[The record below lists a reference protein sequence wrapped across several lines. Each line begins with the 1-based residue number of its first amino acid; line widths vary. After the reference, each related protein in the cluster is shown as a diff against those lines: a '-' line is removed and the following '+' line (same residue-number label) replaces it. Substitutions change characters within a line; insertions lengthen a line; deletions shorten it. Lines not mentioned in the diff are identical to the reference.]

1 LPTDF
6 AFLKTARESTKPNI
20 PLRLTGCAEPLKL
33 SKYLPLF
40 PVLLEAFLRL
50 SLRRSAWVAWIALMA
65 SVCPAQNTPKVTLD
79 TSETVFT
86 ILASIN
92 ACGYD
97 DELSGADALRKQIRA
112 EVNGAVHNSDEAFQ
126 ASTGM
131 CQYYREH
138 VRPDPGRNLA
148 QYISLALYLEG
159 PPNFVPR
166 VAEAEMAPDAMNV
179 VGFARLA
186 AIFYDKAG
194 LHGIWQRH
202 RDGYARLADRYHEPL
217 SKMLFSTE
225 VYLKLPSGY
234 LGRGFTVFLEPM
246 GAPGQ
251 VNARNYGND
260 YYVVISPGGSEL
272 KTDQI
277 RHTYLHYLLDPLAL
291 KYPTSVKRLE
301 PLLESVK
308 RAPMDEGFKTDISL
322 LINECLI
329 RAIEI
334 RTEGSNKTPEAVRA
348 EDVQK
353 STEQGFIL
361 TRYFYDTLVAFE
373 KDPAGIQSDYLEWLT
388 SIDLKKEAKLASD
401 TQFASAAAPELLH
414 LSRPSQQRLLQS
426 AENYLAAGDLKTA
439 QQLAEQAIK
448 EKTED
453 QGRALFIM
461 ARVATANRD
470 MSGAT
475 GYFEQALKVAQEPK
489 VIAWSHIYLGRIYDL
504 KEQRDAAMDH
514 YRAALNAA
522 GILPGV
528 REAAERGLKQPYE
541 PPASRQ

>member
-1 LPTDF
+1 LC
-6 AFLKTARESTKPNI
+6 
-20 PLRLTGCAEPLKL
+20 LTHRAEPLKL
-33 SKYLPLF
+33 AKYLPQF
-40 PVLLEAFLRL
+40 SVLLEALLRF
-50 SLRRSAWVAWIALMA
+50 SFGRSAWVALIALTA
-65 SVCPAQNTPKVTLD
+65 SVCFSQNTPKVTLD

-86 ILASIN
+86 ILSSIN

-97 DELSGADALRKQIRA
+97 DELTGSDPLRKQIRA
-112 EVNGAVHNSDEAFQ
+112 EINFATRTSDEAFQ
-126 ASTGM
+126 ASNGM
-131 CQYYREH
+131 CQFYREH
-138 VRPDPGRNLA
+138 IRPDPGRNLA
-148 QYISLALYLEG
+148 QYISLSLYLEG

-166 VAEAEMAPDAMNV
+166 VVESELAPDAMNV

-186 AIFYDKAG
+186 AVFYEKAG

-202 RDGYARLADRYHEPL
+202 RDAYARLTSAYHEPL
-217 SKMLFSTE
+217 SKMVASTE

-234 LGRGFTVFLEPM
+234 LGRGFAVYLEPM

-251 VNARNYGND
+251 VNARNYGNE
-260 YYVVISPGGSEL
+260 YYVVISPGGSGL

-277 RHTYLHYLLDPLAL
+277 RHTYLHYLLDPLSL

-308 RAPMDEGFKTDISL
+308 RAPMDEGFKSDISL

-334 RTEGSNKTPEAVRA
+334 RTEGTKTTPEAVRA

-361 TRYFYDTLVAFE
+361 TRYFYDSLVAFE
-373 KDPAGIQSDYLEWLT
+373 KDPAGIQSDYPEWLT
-388 SIDLKKEAKLASD
+388 NIDLKKEARRAAD
-401 TQFASAAAPELLH
+401 TQFASVAAPELLH
-414 LSRPSQQRLLQS
+414 FSRPNQKRLLQT

-439 QQLAEQAIK
+439 QELAEQAIK
-448 EKTED
+448 EKSED

-504 KEQRDAAMDH
+504 KEQRETALDH
-514 YRAALNAA
+514 YRAAMSTG
-522 GILPGV
+522 GILPEV
-528 REAAERGLKQPYE
+528 KEAAERGLRQPYE

>member
-1 LPTDF
+1 LCSFLCLFELLP
-6 AFLKTARESTKPNI
+6 ARANPSI
-20 PLRLTGCAEPLKL
+20 PLCLTDRAEPLKL
-33 SKYLPLF
+33 AKYLPQF
-40 PVLLEAFLRL
+40 SVLLEALLRFG
-50 SLRRSAWVAWIALMA
+50 LRRSTWVASIALMA
-65 SVCPAQNTPKVTLD
+65 SVCFAQNTPKVTLE
-79 TSETVFT
+79 TSETIFT
-86 ILASIN
+86 ILSSMN

-97 DELSGADALRKQIRA
+97 DELTGSDPLRKQVRGEIYQA
-112 EVNGAVHNSDEAFQ
+112 THSSDDALQ
-126 ASTGM
+126 ASNVM
-131 CQYYREH
+131 CQFYRDH
-138 VRPDPGRNLA
+138 MRPDPGRNLA
-148 QYISLALYLEG
+148 QYVSLALYLEG

-166 VAEAEMAPDAMNV
+166 LAESELAPDAMNV
-179 VGFARLA
+179 VGFAKMA
-186 AIFYDKAG
+186 AVFYEKAG

-202 RDGYARLADRYHEPL
+202 REAYARLADRYHEPL
-217 SKMLFSTE
+217 SKMVVSTE

-260 YYVVISPGGSEL
+260 YYVVLSPGGSEL

-277 RHTYLHYLLDPLAL
+277 RHTYLHYLLDPLSL
-291 KYPTSVKRLE
+291 KYPTAVKHAE
-301 PLLESVK
+301 PLLNSVR
-308 RAPMDEGFKTDISL
+308 RAPMDEGFKSDISL

-334 RTEGSNKTPEAVRA
+334 RTEGNKTTPEAVRA

-373 KDPAGIQSDYLEWLT
+373 KDPAGIQSDYPDWLMN
-388 SIDLKKEAKLASD
+388 IDLKKEEKRAAD
-401 TQFASAAAPELLH
+401 TQFASVAAPELLH
-414 LSRPSQQRLLQS
+414 LSRPSQKRLLQT

-439 QQLAEQAIK
+439 QDLAQQALK
-448 EKTED
+448 EKSED

-470 MSGAT
+470 MNGAT
-475 GYFEQALKVAQEPK
+475 DYFQQALQVAHEPK

-504 KEQRDAAMDH
+504 KEQRETALDH
-514 YRAALNAA
+514 YRAALSTG
-522 GILPGV
+522 GILPEV
-528 REAAERGLKQPYE
+528 KEAAERGLRQPYE